1 MSTLIATEIPGYV
14 AGTWNIDPAHSDV
27 SLTVR
32 HMMVSK
38 VRGQFERF
46 SGQIVT
52 GDDPLASTV
61 VAVVDATSFKTN
73 NVDRDNHIRS
83 ADFLEVDK
91 YPTLEFRSTGLWP
104 AAAEE
109 YALDGELTIHGVTR
123 PVTLLLELN
132 GFTKDPYGGYR
143 AGFSA
148 TTVISRSDFGVSIN
162 LPMEGGG
169 VVVGDKVQVSLELEA
184 VLETPAS

>member
-1 MSTLIATEIPGYV
+1 MTTLTTTEIPGYV

-52 GDDPLASTV
+52 ADDPLGSTV

-91 YPTLEFRSTGLWP
+91 YPTLEFRSTGLR
-104 AAAEE
+104 ARGAEE

-123 PVTLLLELN
+123 PVTFLLELN

-148 TTVISRSDFGVSIN
+148 ATVISRSDFGVSIN

-184 VLETPAS
+184 VLDTPAS

>member
-1 MSTLIATEIPGYV
+1 MTTLTATEIPGYV

-52 GDDPLASTV
+52 ADDPLGSTV

-91 YPTLEFRSTGLWP
+91 YPTLEFRSTGLR
-104 AAAEE
+104 ARGAEE

-123 PVTLLLELN
+123 PVTFLLELN

-169 VVVGDKVQVSLELEA
+169 VVVGDKVQVGLELEA
-184 VLETPAS
+184 VLDTPAS

>member
-1 MSTLIATEIPGYV
+1 MTTLTTTEIPGYV

-52 GDDPLASTV
+52 ADDPLGSTV

-91 YPTLEFRSTGLWP
+91 YPTLEFRSTGLR
-104 AAAEE
+104 ARGAEA
-109 YALDGELTIHGVTR
+109 YALDGELTVHGVTR
-123 PVTLLLELN
+123 PVTFVLELN
-132 GFTKDPYGGYR
+132 GFTKIPTGVPR
-143 AGFSA
+143 RF
-148 TTVISRSDFGVSIN
+148 FGHN
-162 LPMEGGG
+162 RHQP
-169 VVVGDKVQVSLELEA
+169 Q
-184 VLETPAS
+184 

>member
-1 MSTLIATEIPGYV
+1 MTTLTATEIPGYV

-52 GDDPLASTV
+52 ADDPLGSTV

-83 ADFLEVDK
+83 A
-91 YPTLEFRSTGLWP
+91 GLPRGRQVPDPRVPLHRP
-104 AAAEE
+104 A
-109 YALDGELTIHGVTR
+109 GPRG
-123 PVTLLLELN
+123 
-132 GFTKDPYGGYR
+132 
-143 AGFSA
+143 
-148 TTVISRSDFGVSIN
+148 
-162 LPMEGGG
+162 
-169 VVVGDKVQVSLELEA
+169 
-184 VLETPAS
+184 

>member
-1 MSTLIATEIPGYV
+1 MSTLTTTEIHGYV
-14 AGTWNIDPAHSDV
+14 AGTWDIDPAHSGV
-27 SLTVR
+27 SFTVR

-38 VRGQFERF
+38 VRGHFERF

-52 GDDPLASTV
+52 GDDPLGSTV
-61 VAVVDATSFKTN
+61 EAVVDATSFNTN

-91 YPTLEFRSTGLWP
+91 YPTLEFRSTGLR
-104 AAAEE
+104 ARGAQD
-109 YALDGELTIHGVTR
+109 YALDGELTVHGVTR
-123 PVTLLLELN
+123 PVTFLLELN

-148 TTVISRSDFGVSIN
+148 TTDISRSDFGVSIN

-184 VLETPAS
+184 VLSSSAS

>member
-1 MSTLIATEIPGYV
+1 MTTLTATEIPGYV

-52 GDDPLASTV
+52 ADDPLGSTV
-61 VAVVDATSFKTN
+61 VALVDATSFKTN

-91 YPTLEFRSTGLWP
+91 YPTLEFRSTGLR
-104 AAAEE
+104 ASGAEE
-109 YALDGELTIHGVTR
+109 YALDGELTVHGVTR
-123 PVTLLLELN
+123 PVTFRLEL
-132 GFTKDPYGGYR
+132 
-143 AGFSA
+143 
-148 TTVISRSDFGVSIN
+148 
-162 LPMEGGG
+162 
-169 VVVGDKVQVSLELEA
+169 
-184 VLETPAS
+184 

>member
-1 MSTLIATEIPGYV
+1 MTTLTATEIPGYV

-52 GDDPLASTV
+52 ADDPLGSTV

-91 YPTLEFRSTGLWP
+91 YPTLEFRSTGL
-104 AAAEE
+104 
-109 YALDGELTIHGVTR
+109 R
-123 PVTLLLELN
+123 PRGL
-132 GFTKDPYGGYR
+132 
-143 AGFSA
+143 
-148 TTVISRSDFGVSIN
+148 RS
-162 LPMEGGG
+162 
-169 VVVGDKVQVSLELEA
+169 
-184 VLETPAS
+184 TPSTGS

>member
-1 MSTLIATEIPGYV
+1 MTTVIATEIPGYV
-14 AGTWNIDPAHSDV
+14 AGTWNIDPTHSDV
-27 SLTVR
+27 SFTVR

-38 VRGQFERF
+38 VRGHFEQF

-52 GDDPLASTV
+52 AADPLKSTV
-61 VAVVDATSFKTN
+61 VAVIDATSFDTS

-91 YPTLEFRSTGLWP
+91 YPTLEFRSTGLR
-104 AAAEE
+104 ARGASE
-109 YALDGELTIHGVTR
+109 YVLDGELTVHGVTR
-123 PVTLLLELN
+123 PVSFELELN

-148 TTVISRSDFGVSIN
+148 ATSISRSDFGVSIN

-169 VVVGDKVQVSLELEA
+169 VVVSDKVQITLELEA